1 MEFKFMFSFVYC
13 VMLMSAIFGNNK
25 FGKSMARK
33 RKFILLVELIVLN
46 SLSDSWAL
54 G

>member
-1 MEFKFMFSFVYC
+1 MFSFVYC
-13 VMLMSAIFGNNK
+13 VMLMSAIFDNK
-25 FGKSMARK
+25 FGKSMAWK

-54 G
+54 GWSYE